1 MCLAIPGKVLA
12 IDDADPLMRTGKVSF
27 DGLVNQVS
35 FALLPQAEVGGYV
48 IVHAGFAISIVDEAA
63 AERTLKDL
71 ATMAAD
77 EGVS

>member
-12 IDDADPLMRTGKVSF
+12 IDDADPLMRSGKVSF

-35 FALLPQAEVGGYV
+35 FALLPQAAVGGYV

-63 AERTLKDL
+63 AKRTLNDL
-71 ATMAAD
+71 ATIGAD
-77 EGVS
+77 QVAS

>member
-12 IDDADPLMRTGKVSF
+12 IDDADPLMRSGKVSF

-35 FALLPQAEVGGYV
+35 FALLPQAAVGGYV

-63 AERTLKDL
+63 AKRTLNDL
-71 ATMAAD
+71 ATIAAD
-77 EGVS
+77 QEAS